1 LATIEAAEAPARSAP
16 LRAPLGPATTDG
28 GVSSDRVAVETTGA
42 FCAKYRSLVDENRPL
57 RPAPL
62 APSLACRTTVSQISY
77 PLRATRSR
85 SGVAYYLR
93 VLRVVGPIQFKA
105 KYAGAVL
112 GYVWSLVK
120 PLSYFAVIW
129 LVFAYL
135 LRTSNQTNDFA
146 LYLLIGILLYTF
158 FTDSTTVMLLS
169 IVDGGSIL
177 RRLAFPP
184 ILVPLSA
191 SVGMCITFFINITAI
206 VVIAGVQRVSPRV
219 EWLLIPPLLCELYVF
234 CVGLGLLL
242 AALYVRF
249 RDVEQ
254 IWELAT
260 QLLFFASA
268 IFYPIGILP
277 PWAQKVA
284 FLNPFV
290 QIMQDARLAVLG
302 SSGPNDLTITDV
314 YGPGGRLI
322 PLAIISALLI
332 GGYAFFKG
340 ESRYFAERV

>member
-1 LATIEAAEAPARSAP
+1 VALACRSK
-16 LRAPLGPATTDG
+16 
-28 GVSSDRVAVETTGA
+28 VSELS
-42 FCAKYRSLVDENRPL
+42 Y
-57 RPAPL
+57 PL
-62 APSLACRTTVSQISY
+62 APAG
-77 PLRATRSR
+77 ATR
-85 SGVAYYLR
+85 GVAYYLR

-105 KYAGAVL
+105 KYAGAAL

-135 LRTSNQTNDFA
+135 LRTANQTEDFA

-158 FTDSTTVMLLS
+158 FTDSTTVMLRS

-184 ILVPLSA
+184 ILVPLCA
-191 SVGMCITFFINITAI
+191 SVGMCITFFINISAI
-206 VVIAGVQRVSPRV
+206 VVIAGVQRVAPRA
-219 EWLLIPPLLCELYVF
+219 EWLLVPLLIVELYML

-242 AALYVRF
+242 AALYVRL

-260 QLLFFASA
+260 QLLLFASA
-268 IFYPIGILP
+268 IFFPIGIVP

-284 FLNPFV
+284 FLNPFL
-290 QIMQDARLAVLG
+290 QIMQDARHAVLG
-302 SSGPNDLTITDV
+302 SSGPNDLMIPDV
-314 YGPGGRLI
+314 YGSAGRFV
-322 PLAIISALLI
+322 PLAIISSLLI
-332 GGYAFFKG
+332 GGYAFFRR

>member
-1 LATIEAAEAPARSAP
+1 MTEIAYRLGAGPARRG
-16 LRAPLGPATTDG
+16 L
-28 GVSSDRVAVETTGA
+28 
-42 FCAKYRSLVDENRPL
+42 
-57 RPAPL
+57 
-62 APSLACRTTVSQISY
+62 
-77 PLRATRSR
+77 
-85 SGVAYYLR
+85 AYYLR

-135 LRTSNQTNDFA
+135 LRTSNQTTDFA
-146 LYLLIGILLYTF
+146 LYLLIGILLYMF
-158 FTDSTTVMLLS
+158 FTDSTTVMLRS

-184 ILVPLSA
+184 VLVPLSA
-191 SVGMCITFFINITAI
+191 SVGMCITFFINISAI
-206 VVIAGVQRVSPRV
+206 VVIVGLQRVSPRV
-219 EWLLIPPLLCELYVF
+219 EWLLIPPLLVELYLF

-242 AALYVRF
+242 AALFVRF

-260 QLLFFASA
+260 QLLLFASA

-277 PWAQKVA
+277 TWAQKVA

-302 SSGPNDLTITDV
+302 SGGPNDLTITDV
-314 YGPGGRLI
+314 YGPAGRLI
-322 PLAIISALLI
+322 PFAIVASLLI
-332 GGYAFFKG
+332 GGYAFFMS